1 MLKFISP
8 INPLFTTPLGFL
20 ASCKLEGDYYPVM
33 TFPST
38 VDLESSPNTSFPT
51 EEGIN
56 KAIMENLRN
65 TPSTSLKNLV
75 FKKALSLANK
85 SGFITGIPDEDT
97 FKAFMEICHSAV
109 LDFCNSKAVIK
120 SDIPE
125 VFLGSHRGVY
135 KTIGQLLVQKKFSRV
150 AFRDFT
156 LVVGHNSIFKA
167 HLLGNSI
174 ASLEPLM
181 VTMIHKDALEYYTLC
196 QLLEE
201 EPHPSIFKVFIS
213 PMLDSATTTLPSLK
227 AWYRKVVKPSL
238 LEADFEIEERDNL
251 FDEVFKT
258 LKKPEEV
265 KSISGLKG
273 WLEKVATD
281 FKEAFSLGERIGVE
295 ITP

>member
-8 INPLFTTPLGFL
+8 INPLHSVPLGFL
-20 ASCKLEGDYYPVM
+20 ASCKLEGDYYPLM
-33 TFPST
+33 TFPSNA
-38 VDLESSPNTSFPT
+38 DLETSPSTSFPT

-56 KAIMENLRN
+56 KAIIESLRS

-97 FKAFMEICHSAV
+97 FKAFMGICHTAV
-109 LDFCNSKAVIK
+109 LDFCNSKAVVK
-120 SDIPE
+120 NDIPE
-125 VFLGSHRGVY
+125 VFSGSNRGVY
-135 KTIGQLLVQKKFSRV
+135 KTIGHLLVQKKFTRV

-167 HLLGNSI
+167 HLLNTSI

-181 VTMIHKDALEYYTLC
+181 VTMIHKDALEYYTIC

-213 PMLDSATTTLPSLK
+213 PILDSATTTLPSLK

-238 LEADFEIEERDNL
+238 LEQGFEVEEQENL
-251 FDEVFKT
+251 FDLVFKT